1 MKKSVS
7 SLNYWRKRATAVSR
21 NVIDVIAT
29 HAAEAFWGVLP
40 FLGSTAQ
47 LQKMV
52 WAGNF
57 AYPNTYQ

>member
-1 MKKSVS
+1 M
-7 SLNYWRKRATAVSR
+7 SR
-21 NVIDVIAT
+21 NMTDVVAT
-29 HAAEAFWGVLP
+29 HAAEAFWGVLF